1 MCTCRYHCA
10 TEQQQ
15 LIPAKYK
22 PVYRVLRQYDELTCY
37 NKQPDE
43 EAAQHIGLEHI
54 LTQLAELWTEQYV
67 GHYSRPT
74 FTL

>member
-1 MCTCRYHCA
+1 MCTRRYCA

-15 LIPAKYK
+15 LVLAKYK
-22 PVYRVLRQYDELTCY
+22 PVCLVFWQDDELTPY

-54 LTQLAELWTEQYV
+54 LTQLTELWTEQY
-67 GHYSRPT
+67 
-74 FTL
+74 